1 MDQLHSD
8 RVFQRQATFKML
20 RRLHEQNLENRGL
33 NNLSEAFQN
42 FVTRAKFFSI
52 GRLRRNWSHSA
63 VEFMKYRRLLP
74 MLVGDEHDPGSV
86 FDDFDEFSVAD
97 PACSSSVA
105 AASGGLF
112 GLQSFSDRRPNNNN
126 NASSSSSSAA
136 VAAEDLRK
144 IFVKNV
150 SARATR
156 SQLLSFFSKFGQVLN
171 CQIPSE
177 KRRLET
183 SMYATLPKHPK
194 KWHGTCTVTFKSA
207 ISATKAKLASA
218 DELLFYGQQMHLV
231 SNISANGAGGGGFGG
246 VFRRRAGSTTSQ
258 QQLSPRDQ
266 QQLQQVQQQQQQRS
280 TTAEPSAAGASNTLS
295 RTSSGS
301 SLNSTMSNSSAMT
314 LASNQC
320 LFNLSE
326 LPERALV
333 LLLHHVGPID
343 RIRLERVSKGWLEA
357 CASSWLKTDRLMFG
371 EDTDLVRFFCT
382 RRPLRHMHLSCI
394 VRRCSTTLKALS
406 LAGVNHLLEDRALI
420 ELGNLCPNLEEIDL
434 SGVVA
439 SPEAL
444 RVLTESLLCL
454 HSIAYREMV
463 QTNER
468 AFWFLFKAV
477 AQHMRVVDL
486 RGCTRLRGRFFKLFG
501 NRLEEVLLDGC
512 RLIDDQLVEDLCNHC
527 CCLRTLKLDGC
538 GRLSEDS
545 LSLISRHLKELET
558 LTLCGGFPKL
568 STSVLID
575 HLPRINSLQ
584 RLGLDY
590 NCLVNDALLG
600 AISDALPALK
610 AISLAFAGTDK
621 TISPDGLQQ
630 LAKLKQIENLDLSGI
645 AAVNSAVM
653 KAICE
658 QCAQLSRVLLCSC
671 SYLGADGVMEF
682 SRLNNV
688 EHIDLSGC
696 ILVSTDSVQALCNA
710 LKKEEKDVQQQTM
723 ENSGGESNLLCGPQK
738 LVSLVV
744 GGTVCESHRLRVGR
758 CSRVVVDFS
767 DNSSGGAFCATATAG
782 GGRAKIRKM
791 FVTGGGDDAEQQQD
805 DSTTDEQ
812 QQQEDEDDEDEFR
825 ILSAH
830 RNFISDALL
839 AEEEPLKLDDEQSV
853 REWAEREA
861 AQLGLSLSSSS
872 TNNNNSATA
881 EQQ

>member
-1 MDQLHSD
+1 MDHLHSD

-97 PACSSSVA
+97 PVCSSSSVA
-105 AASGGLF
+105 AASDGLF
-112 GLQSFSDRRPNNNN
+112 GLKPFSDRRPNN
-126 NASSSSSSAA
+126 ALSSSSSAA
-136 VAAEDLRK
+136 VAEDLRK

-150 SARATR
+150 SARATK

-207 ISATKAKLASA
+207 LSATKAKLASS

-231 SNISANGAGGGGFGG
+231 SNISANGGGGFGG

-266 QQLQQVQQQQQQRS
+266 QQLQQVQQRS
-280 TTAEPSAAGASNTLS
+280 TTAEPAAGASNTLS

-301 SLNSTMSNSSAMT
+301 SLNSTVSNSSVMT
-314 LASNQC
+314 LASTQC
-320 LFNLSE
+320 VFNLSE

-357 CASSWLKTDRLMFG
+357 CASAWLKTDRLMFG
-371 EDTDLVRFFCT
+371 EDNDLVRFFGT

-394 VRRCSTTLKALS
+394 VRRCGATLRALS
-406 LAGVNHLLEDRALI
+406 LADVNHLLEDRALI

-444 RVLTESLLCL
+444 RVLTESLPSL

-463 QTNER
+463 HTNER

-575 HLPRINSLQ
+575 HLPRTNSLQ

-610 AISLAFAGTDK
+610 ALSLAFAGTDK

-630 LAKLKQIENLDLSGI
+630 LAKLTQIENLDLSGI

-653 KAICE
+653 KTICE

-671 SYLGADGVMEF
+671 SYFGADGVMEF

-723 ENSGGESNLLCGPQK
+723 ENSGGEANLLCGPQK

-791 FVTGGGDDAEQQQD
+791 FVTGGGGGGDDAEQQD

-872 TNNNNSATA
+872 TNNNDNNSATA

>member
-1 MDQLHSD
+1 MDHLHSD

-105 AASGGLF
+105 TASDGLF
-112 GLQSFSDRRPNNNN
+112 GLQPFCDRRPNNN
-126 NASSSSSSAA
+126 NASSSSA

-183 SMYATLPKHPK
+183 SLYATLPKHPK

-207 ISATKAKLASA
+207 LSATKAKLASS

-231 SNISANGAGGGGFGG
+231 SNISANGGGGGFGG
-246 VFRRRAGSTTSQ
+246 VFRRRAGSTASQ

-266 QQLQQVQQQQQQRS
+266 QQLQQVQQQQQRS
-280 TTAEPSAAGASNTLS
+280 TTAEASAAGASNTLS

-357 CASSWLKTDRLMFG
+357 CASAWLKTDRLTFG
-371 EDTDLVRFFCT
+371 EDTDLVRFFGT

-394 VRRCSTTLKALS
+394 VRRCGTTLKALS

-444 RVLTESLLCL
+444 RVLTESLPCL

-463 QTNER
+463 HTNER

-568 STSVLID
+568 NTSVLID

-600 AISDALPALK
+600 AISDTLPALK

-621 TISPDGLQQ
+621 TISSDGLQQ

-682 SRLNNV
+682 SRLKNV

-710 LKKEEKDVQQQTM
+710 LKRDEEDVQQQTV
-723 ENSGGESNLLCGPQK
+723 ENGGGEANLLCGPQK

-767 DNSSGGAFCATATAG
+767 DNTSGGALCATATAG
-782 GGRAKIRKM
+782 GGRAKMKKM
-791 FVTGGGDDAEQQQD
+791 FVTGGDVSEQD
-805 DSTTDEQ
+805 DNNDEQ
-812 QQQEDEDDEDEFR
+812 HQDEHDDDDDEDEFR

-872 TNNNNSATA
+872 TNNNDNNSATA